1 MGNTQH
7 KHVQRY
13 TTATA
18 ARSTRVERRSCPHH
32 GVSQVTSCFHHQR
45 RSSSLPTHAGDQRV
59 RASCVTST
67 CGCTGCTEAPTDSG
81 ASSTSQPATCKHV
94 SDGSQAPCRQEAGRE
109 TAPQQAAA
117 ASCQGEC
124 TGWRESL
131 HVQGGEDN
139 HGGQEWNID
148 QDCHHNYHWT

>member
-1 MGNTQH
+1 MG

-13 TTATA
+13 TTTA
-18 ARSTRVERRSCPHH
+18 NARSTSVEGRRSTHH

-45 RSSSLPTHAGDQRV
+45 RSSSLPTHAGNQRV
-59 RASCVTST
+59 RASRITSA
-67 CGCTGCTEAPTDSG
+67 CGGTRCTEAPTDSS
-81 ASSTSQPATCKHV
+81 ASSTSQPATREHV
-94 SDGSQAPCRQEAGRE
+94 SDGSQAPCRQACGQAGRE

-124 TGWRESL
+124 TGWSL

-139 HGGQEWNID
+139 DGGQEWNLD
-148 QDCHHNYHWT
+148 QDCHHNHHWT